1 MSQSFVPRITPQD
14 PSAKPRMTTGG
25 GRGNQAILR
34 CSRSALRNH
43 RVRRRGRA
51 RPSGPV
57 PDVASGSSR
66 TDSMLAAAEPV
77 DGLYPQLRRAFAVLT
92 DRMKGTSN
100 RSGFLRCCHGV
111 ILAAVL
117 IGLCV
122 SPASATNIVEQFS
135 WQSPAMV
142 DPSAGSTL
150 GICQTPG
157 YCFGGG
163 SEGLSLISCPSSSLC
178 VAADRSGNVLTSTN
192 PTGGANTWSLAH
204 VDGNTSGASNA
215 YFQGISCPSASFCA
229 GVDSAGYVFTTA
241 DPAAG
246 AAADWGSAKISG
258 EHDLTAVSCPS
269 ASLCVAVDN
278 EGNVITSTSPTSG
291 ASAWHTEKIDEG
303 PCPAE
308 YCKNINAQ
316 LPPVRTLDTISCPSA
331 SLCVAGD
338 WDGDVVTSSNPTGG
352 SNAWSVTHVDSNL
365 VSGGVVGKAAQ
376 AEIVSVSCPSVS
388 LCVASDGVGEVL
400 TSQSPTGGA
409 SAWRSRRATP
419 TVPAPLPAPDL
430 TTPISLTCPTV
441 SLCAGLHSPTE
452 VALTYQ
458 PLSGVEWE
466 RVVVDPTGE
475 LTAISCP
482 TASLCLAVDRI
493 GDVIVG
499 RLALPT
505 HVIADRPASP
515 TRRSP
520 TRRQIRRL
528 LRAEITPHGRTQ
540 TIGGLSGRRAFL
552 LSLHLPVAGHVQVRW
567 LFPMPLARHRSHRLL
582 IGHGQADLT
591 AGTSTTIHLVLA
603 RSAIARLHRK
613 GRIRLLAEAVFSPPH
628 SQPITVTKPFALTR

>member
-1 MSQSFVPRITPQD
+1 
-14 PSAKPRMTTGG
+14 
-25 GRGNQAILR
+25 
-34 CSRSALRNH
+34 
-43 RVRRRGRA
+43 
-51 RPSGPV
+51 
-57 PDVASGSSR
+57 
-66 TDSMLAAAEPV
+66 
-77 DGLYPQLRRAFAVLT
+77 
-92 DRMKGTSN
+92 MKGTSN
-100 RSGFLRCCHGV
+100 RSSFLRCCHGA
-111 ILAAVL
+111 ILAAVFM
-117 IGLCV
+117 GLCA

-142 DPSAGSTL
+142 DPSAGSAL

-157 YCFGGG
+157 YCFGQG
-163 SEGLSLISCPSSSLC
+163 SDGLSLISCPSSSLC
-178 VAADRSGNVLTSTN
+178 VAADSSGNVLTSTD
-192 PTGGANTWSLAH
+192 PAGGANTWSLAH
-204 VDGNTSGASNA
+204 VDGNTSGACSGSNPC
-215 YFQGISCPSASFCA
+215 FQGISCPSESFCA
-229 GVDSAGYVFTTA
+229 GVDSAGYVFTTT

-246 AAADWGSAKISG
+246 AAAWSSAKISG
-258 EHDLTAVSCPS
+258 EYDLTAVSCPS

-303 PCPAE
+303 PCPTV
-308 YCKNINAQ
+308 YCKNIKAQ

-352 SNAWSVTHVDSNL
+352 TDAWSVAHVDSNL
-365 VSGGVVGKAAQ
+365 ISGAVVGKAAQ

-400 TSQSPTGGA
+400 TSQNPTGGA
-409 SAWRSRRATP
+409 SAWRSSRATP
-419 TVPAPLPAPDL
+419 RLSALSTAPDL
-430 TTPISLTCPTV
+430 TTPISLTCPTA
-441 SLCAGLHSPTE
+441 SLCTGLYSPAE

-475 LTAISCP
+475 LNAISCP
-482 TASLCLAVDRI
+482 AASLCLAVDRT

-499 RLALPT
+499 RLGD
-505 HVIADRPASP
+505 VIVGGPASP
-515 TRRSP
+515 NRRLP

-540 TIGGLSGRRAFL
+540 TIGGLSGRRAFP

-567 LFPMPLARHRSHRLL
+567 LFPMPSARHRSHRLL

-613 GRIRLLAEAVFSPPH
+613 GRIRLLAEAIFSPPH